1 MKIKEFCNMTELS
14 STIMTWSKLTGLK
27 VAIKDSDG
35 EVIASTLPADDGQGS
50 EETAG
55 DEFAESASE
64 GSSYG
69 RTTNI
74 EITLNEEVIGTAEV
88 TESSDSTGVDIND
101 ATTLLDQLLNNF
113 VSAQY
118 FLFANDKVLSRLSE
132 GINETVRLVK
142 EVTSSTNNLK
152 EIQKRQKIVAI
163 NASIEAAR
171 VGQAGRG
178 FAVVAE
184 EVKKLSDA
192 SSEANGKI
200 ERVVNQIRNIVST
213 LSMNKSEDA

>member
-1 MKIKEFCNMTELS
+1 MKINDFCNMTELS
-14 STIMTWSKLTGLK
+14 STIMTWSTLTGLK
-27 VAIKDSDG
+27 VSIKDTDG
-35 EVIASTLPADDGQGS
+35 DVLASTATKDEATGS
-50 EETAG
+50 EEAVY
-55 DEFAESASE
+55 DEFGESASE
-64 GSSYG
+64 EPSYG
-69 RTTNI
+69 SVINI
-74 EITLNEEVIGTAEV
+74 DIKLNDEVIGTAEIAQP
-88 TESSDSTGVDIND
+88 SDSSGADVTN
-101 ATTLLDQLLNNF
+101 ASRLLDQLVNNF
-113 VSAQY
+113 VSSQY
-118 FLFANDKVLSRLSE
+118 FLYANDKVLARLSD
-132 GINETVRLVK
+132 GIAETVRLVK
-142 EVTSSTNNLK
+142 EVISSTNNLK

-213 LSMNKSEDA
+213 LSMDKSEDA

>member
-1 MKIKEFCNMTELS
+1 MKIKEFCNITELS
-14 STIMTWSKLTGLK
+14 STIATWSKLTGLK
-27 VAIKDSDG
+27 VSIKDSDG
-35 EVIASTLPADDGQGS
+35 EVIASTLPAGDVRDS

-55 DEFAESASE
+55 DEFAESVPDE
-64 GSSYG
+64 PSYG
-69 RTTNI
+69 RTINI
-74 EITLNEEVIGTAEV
+74 DITLNEEVLGCAEV
-88 TESSDSTGVDIND
+88 IESSDSSGVDMND
-101 ATTLLDQLLNNF
+101 ALRLLDQLINNF
-113 VSAQY
+113 VSSQY

-213 LSMNKSEDA
+213 LSMNKTEEA

>member
-14 STIMTWSKLTGLK
+14 STIATWSKLTGLK
-27 VAIKDSDG
+27 VSIKDSDG
-35 EVIASTLPADDGQGS
+35 EVIASTLPAGDVRDS

-55 DEFAESASE
+55 DEFAESVPDE
-64 GSSYG
+64 PSYG
-69 RTTNI
+69 RTINI
-74 EITLNEEVIGTAEV
+74 DIILNEEVLGCAEV
-88 TESSDSTGVDIND
+88 IESADSSGVDMND
-101 ATTLLDQLLNNF
+101 ALRLLDQLLNNF
-113 VSAQY
+113 VSSQY

-213 LSMNKSEDA
+213 LSMNKTEEA